1 MLFETLEENVV
12 DQGAWREFVKCGLPT
27 KKWELF
33 RYVRLSDLYA
43 HSFGRVSEGTLALKP
58 KEGQLLFVNGRYC
71 PELSLLPKGVVAL
84 PLSQALKTYS
94 GFLTQRLTREEKDPF
109 ALLNRALFSEGLF
122 LYIPPKANS
131 RLEIIHHI
139 TEQKEAVILAPRL
152 YLFAGKCSHTQIL
165 HSYQANGLTTSFAD
179 FALDE
184 EAHLTLTTVFGKN
197 PSSWH
202 FDAIRA
208 TLKRGSSWKSYA
220 LAGGHVT
227 SRQDYAIHLLE
238 EGAEA
243 SLYGV
248 CQVEG
253 KSHHHT
259 NVFME
264 HAAPHCRSH
273 QHFKNV
279 LRDAARTSFEGKIFV
294 HPCAQK
300 TEAYQRN
307 HNLILGQRA
316 SANSKPNLEIFA
328 SDVKASH
335 GATVGQIDAEQL
347 FYLTSRGI
355 PRKEAKELLIQG
367 FLREILD
374 DENLYRFA

>member
-1 MLFETLEENVV
+1 MLFEALEQRIV
-12 DQGAWREFVKCGLPT
+12 DQETWKQFVKSGLPT
-27 KKWELF
+27 KKCELF

-43 HSFGRVSEGTLALKP
+43 HSFGVVCEGSLPLKP
-58 KEGQLLFVNGRYC
+58 QEGRLLFVNGRYC
-71 PELSLLPKGVVAL
+71 PELSSPPKEVVTL
-84 PLSQALKTYS
+84 PLSNALKIYS
-94 GFLTQRLTREEKDPF
+94 GFLTQRLTREESDPF
-109 ALLNRALFSEGLF
+109 ALLNRALSSEGLF
-122 LYIPPKANS
+122 LYIPPKCET
-131 RLEIIHHI
+131 RLEIVHHI
-139 TEQKEAVILAPRL
+139 TEQKEAIILAPRL
-152 YLFAGKCSHTQIL
+152 YLFAGKGSQTHLL
-165 HSYQANGLTTSFAD
+165 HSYQAKGFTTSVAD
-179 FALDE
+179 FSLDE
-184 EAHLTLTTVFGKN
+184 EASLTVTTVFGKN

-208 TLKRGSSWKSYA
+208 TLKRGSRWKSFA
-220 LAGGHVT
+220 MAGGEIT

-238 EGAEA
+238 EGGEA
-243 SLYGV
+243 SLYGA

-253 KSHHHT
+253 KSHHHI

-307 HNLILGQRA
+307 HNLILGKRA

-335 GATVGQIDAEQL
+335 GATVGQIDPEQL

-355 PRKEAKELLIQG
+355 SEKGAKELLIQG
-367 FLREILD
+367 FLKEILED
-374 DENLYRFA
+374 GDLCRFA